1 MTDPNGAAI
10 YGVPW
15 IPSIYPSHVSINI
28 PAPARSVMGN
38 GKCLLNFCGEISWKY
53 RDIVWILWIHIHGF
67 LTRRY
72 RTYRIFHD
80 ISILVLLYWDI
91 LGWFLTRHIYDI
103 MGISKW
109 DFYPR
114 PHDPHGLL
122 PVSHLDA
129 WNPRLLS
136 RSVSEAFFLCKYL
149 CHANDISGSFIWSH
163 ILHIYIYILF
173 GIIIWF
179 YMVWNLM

>member
-163 ILHIYIYILF
+163 ILHIYILF